1 MNAFDFW
8 VYLTDPSERL
18 RRAHARKVLNR
29 YEATAPSPFRNKRRS
44 NRAPNDIV
52 QRDAA
57 SLRAIA
63 RDLERNH
70 DIFRGALRVLVN
82 STIGATGIGVDPQPR
97 RLDGTIHTA
106 YAEQLADAYK
116 RHCEKPEVT
125 RKFSDSMAQRI
136 MAYTWFRDGEG
147 FGQQI
152 YGEVP
157 GLKHY
162 TAVPYSIELFEPD
175 FVPLDYSDPANRIKQ
190 GIQANAWG
198 QALNYFVYKSDPR
211 DNMGANW
218 LSPQDIK
225 AIPADRMMHIAT
237 LDRLHQF
244 RGVSEFASV
253 LTRIEDLK
261 DYEES
266 ERIAAKIAASMT
278 AYVKRTSPEGF
289 DPSTIPDD
297 RKDERGNIL
306 PRDIRMSPGM
316 VFDDLLVGE
325 EIGMVK
331 SDRPNPNLV
340 GWRAGQL
347 KAFAAG
353 IGAGYSSV
361 SRNYDGTY
369 SAQRQEL
376 VEQWM
381 HYAVL
386 ADEFVCMWKQPD
398 YKRFVQVAHLSGV
411 VKRPWDVPEDRAADA
426 LYLGQSMPWIDPLK
440 EVMAWEKRTQ
450 AGFASEQQAI
460 RAAGGNPRDVRQQI
474 VEWRTANDSMGLQFT
489 SDARYMKGAS
499 GDSNAAQ
506 VDASNPSE
514 PAPGNASAQN

>member
-1 MNAFDFW
+1 MNIFDFW
-8 VYLTDPSERL
+8 AYLTDPAERL
-18 RRAHARKVLNR
+18 RRAHAKKMLAR
-29 YEATAPSPFRNKRRS
+29 YDAAEPSPFRRKRRG

-52 QRDAA
+52 QRDASA
-57 SLRAIA
+57 LRAIA

-82 STIGATGIGVDPQPR
+82 CTIGATGIGVEPQPR
-97 RLDGTIHTA
+97 RADGTVHTE
-106 YAEQLADAYK
+106 YAEALSTVYR
-116 RHCEKPEVT
+116 RHCKRPEVT
-125 RKFSDSMAQRI
+125 RKHSDSMTQRI
-136 MAYTWFRDGEG
+136 AAYTWFRDGEV

-157 GLKHY
+157 GLRHS
-162 TAVPYSIELFEPD
+162 TEVPYSIELFEPD
-175 FVPLDYSDPANRIKQ
+175 FVPMDYNDPARRIRQ
-190 GIQANAWG
+190 GIQLNAWG
-198 QALNYFVYKSDPR
+198 QALNYQVYKTDPR
-211 DNMGANW
+211 DNMGANY
-218 LSPQDIK
+218 LAPQDIK
-225 AIPADRMMHIAT
+225 AIPADRMMHLAT
-237 LDRLHQF
+237 LDRLHQL
-244 RGVSEFASV
+244 RGVTEFASV

-266 ERIAAKIAASMT
+266 ERIAAKIAASLT
-278 AYVKRTSPEGF
+278 AYVKRTTPDGYNPNAVPENRLDEQGNL
-289 DPSTIPDD
+289 IP
-297 RKDERGNIL
+297 RELRLG
-306 PRDIRMSPGM
+306 PG
-316 VFDDLLVGE
+316 VIIDDLLVGE
-325 EIGMVK
+325 EIGMIN

-361 SRNYDGTY
+361 SRNYDGNY

-398 YKRFVQVAHLSGV
+398 YERFVQVAHLSGV
-411 VKRPWDVPEDRAADA
+411 VKRPPDVPENSAADA

-440 EVMAWEKRTQ
+440 EVLAWEKRTQ
-450 AGFASEQQAI
+450 AGFASEVQAI

-474 VEWRTANDSMGLQFT
+474 QEWRTQNDAKGLRFT
-489 SDARYMKGAS
+489 SDARYMSS
-499 GDSNAAQ
+499 GG
-506 VDASNPSE
+506 SNPAQAQGSD
-514 PAPGNASAQN
+514 PAAPPDPSANPAGS